1 MPSFGGSGDYW
12 GIALAYAKR
21 FTAASAVAVAVVLT
35 AAHGANAAPNPAPG
49 TSAAR
54 PDQAEAERLT
64 KFLDAEYQADLLS
77 SPQQATLM
85 GSKEGEDR
93 LNDYSEA
100 EELKRL
106 EWRRGSVARMKAQ
119 FPRAPLPLEARI
131 SYDIWAQELEA
142 AELAYKFRRYDY
154 PLGAGA
160 AHSGIPNFLISSHLV
175 ETPADVAAYNSR
187 VKAIGTALDQVRQ
200 RVADA
205 AAQGIRMPRF
215 QYDRVIAES
224 RKLISGQP
232 FEATGP
238 DSPLWADAK
247 AKVGRLQAAGKV
259 TPDQAQQL
267 LEGTKAALLTGMKPG
282 YERLIAWLQGDLGN
296 APSGKV
302 GAVTLPNGLAWYAA
316 ALKLQTTTDLTADQ
330 IHELGLKEVKRILG
344 EMDALAQK
352 AGFKDA
358 QAYYAELQRLD
369 PPQPYN
375 DANRAEVLKYSNDLV
390 ANNRAHLSAMFY
402 NLPQYPIE
410 VIREPSFSE
419 VAGGAAH
426 TAGASPDGK
435 RPGRVYLHMLGKT
448 PFRASLPDLMC
459 HEGIPGHAMQGD
471 VRVRMQG
478 VPKFRLAARN
488 AAYNEG
494 WGLYSE
500 LLCKEMGVYPDIASD
515 FMRLDGELFRAA
527 RLVTDT
533 GLHAKGWT
541 EAQAEDYLQTVAH
554 RSEDTARSETRRY
567 IVGPGQATAYKI
579 GMIRI
584 MQLRDQ
590 ASKALGPKFDL
601 KAFNDM
607 VIASGSLPL
616 SVLDMR
622 VNEWIAEQKARQ
634 G

>member
-1 MPSFGGSGDYW
+1 LTRRLLAACA
-12 GIALAYAKR
+12 ALAL
-21 FTAASAVAVAVVLT
+21 SV
-35 AAHGANAAPNPAPG
+35 GALPVQSYAAPKPAHHA
-49 TSAAR
+49 AAR
-54 PDQAEAERLT
+54 PDAAEAARLT
-64 KFLDAEYQADLLS
+64 KFLDAEYQASLVS
-77 SPQQATLM
+77 NPQQATLM
-85 GSKEGEDR
+85 GSKAGEDR

-100 EELKRL
+100 GELKRL

-119 FPRAPLPLEARI
+119 FHREGLPLEARI
-131 SYDIWAQELEA
+131 SWDIWLQELDA

-154 PLGAGA
+154 AVSGL
-160 AHSGIPNFLISSHLV
+160 HSSLPNFLISSHLV
-175 ETPADVAAYNSR
+175 ESPADMDAYNAR
-187 VKAIGTALDQVRQ
+187 VGAIGAALDQGQAR
-200 RVADA
+200 AKDSGA
-205 AAQGIRMPRF
+205 HGIRMPRF
-215 QYDRVIAES
+215 QYERVIAES
-224 RKLISGQP
+224 RKLITGQP
-232 FEATGP
+232 FDAPGP

-247 AKVGRLQAAGKV
+247 AKVGKLQAAGKL
-259 TPDQAQQL
+259 TPNQARNL
-267 LEGTKAALLTGMKPG
+267 LDGTKTALLTGMKPG
-282 YERLIAWLQGDLGN
+282 YERLIAWLQGDLAN
-296 APSGKV
+296 APSGKE
-302 GAVTLPNGLAWYAA
+302 GAVTLPGGLAWYAA

-330 IHELGLKEVKRILG
+330 IHELGLKEVERITG
-344 EMDALAQK
+344 EMDALAK
-352 AGFKDA
+352 TAGFKDA

-369 PPQPYN
+369 PPKPYT
-375 DANRAEVLKYSNDLV
+375 DELRVEILKYSNDLI
-390 ANNRAHLSAMFY
+390 ANNRRHLPAMFY
-402 NLPQYPIE
+402 KLPVYPIE

-426 TAGASPDGK
+426 TSGASPDGK

-448 PFRASLPDLMC
+448 PLRASLPDLMC

-471 VRVRMQG
+471 IRVRMKD

-500 LLCKEMGVYPDIASD
+500 LLCKEMGAYPDTASD

-541 EAQAEDYLQTVAH
+541 EAEAEDYLRTTAH

-567 IVGPGQATAYKI
+567 LVNPGQATAYKI

-584 MQLRDQ
+584 LELRDE
-590 ASKALGPKFDL
+590 AKAALGPKFDV

-622 VNEWIAEQKARQ
+622 VRAWIAERKA

>member
-1 MPSFGGSGDYW
+1 LAGLRGFAAASA
-12 GIALAYAKR
+12 IALACGL
-21 FTAASAVAVAVVLT
+21 AAGT
-35 AAHGANAAPNPAPG
+35 GAFAAPKPAHH
-49 TSAAR
+49 AAAK
-54 PDQAEAERLT
+54 PDQAEAARLT
-64 KFLDAEYQADLLS
+64 TFLDAEYQASLLA

-85 GSKEGEDR
+85 GSKVGQDK
-93 LNDYSEA
+93 LNDLSEA
-100 EELKRL
+100 EELRRL
-106 EWRRGSVARMKAQ
+106 EWRRDSVARMKAQ
-119 FPRAPLPLEARI
+119 FHRDRLPLEARI
-131 SYDIWAQELEA
+131 SWDIWQQELDA

-154 PLGAGA
+154 VLSGV
-160 AHSGIPNFLISSHLV
+160 HSSLPNFLISSHLV
-175 ETPADVAAYNSR
+175 ETPADMVAYSAR
-187 VKAIGTALDQVRQ
+187 VSAIGAALDQSIAR
-200 RVADA
+200 AKDA
-205 AAQGIRMPRF
+205 AAQGVRMPRF

-224 RKLISGQP
+224 RKLIGGQP
-232 FEATGP
+232 FDASGP

-247 AKVGRLQAAGKV
+247 AKVGKLQAAGKV
-259 TPDQAQQL
+259 TPDEAQKL
-267 LEGTKAALLTGMKPG
+267 LADTKTALLTGMKPG
-282 YERLIAWLQGDLGN
+282 YERLIAWLQTDLPN

-302 GAVTLPNGLAWYAA
+302 GAVTLPDGLAWYAA
-316 ALKLQTTTDLTADQ
+316 ALKLQTTTDFTAEQ
-330 IHELGLKEVKRILG
+330 IHELGLKEVTRIQG
-344 EMDALAQK
+344 EMDALARK

-369 PPQPYN
+369 PPKPYT
-375 DANRAEVLKYSNDLV
+375 DELRAEILKYSNDLV
-390 ANNRAHLSAMFY
+390 ANNRAHLGAMFY
-402 NLPQYPIE
+402 KLPQYPIE

-426 TAGASPDGK
+426 TSGASPDGK
-435 RPGRVYLHMLGKT
+435 RPGRVYLHMLGRT

-471 VRVRMQG
+471 IRVRMQG

-500 LLCKEMGVYPDIASD
+500 LLCKEMGVYPDTASD
-515 FMRLDGELFRAA
+515 FMRLDAELFRAA

-541 EAQAEDYLQTVAH
+541 EEQAETYLRDVGH
-554 RSEDTARSETRRY
+554 RSDDTARAETRRY
-567 IVGPGQATAYKI
+567 LINPGQATAYKI
-579 GMIRI
+579 GMIKI
-584 MQLRDQ
+584 LQLRDE
-590 ASKALGPKFDL
+590 AAKALGPKFDI

-622 VNEWIAEQKARQ
+622 VKQWIAERKA